1 MFASGSK
8 GFARAFRAPPHE
20 LQHELRELRGFENTA
35 SYRTDRICL
44 PRSHFGATGRSKR
57 LIRSHFGAP
66 GRSKRLP
73 RSHFGATGRSKRLL
87 RSHFGAPGRSKR
99 LPRSHFGAT
108 WHSKRLL
115 RSHLDHFALESSAPK
130 PLRSHCALEKIFE
143 GAVQRGCTRLHCTLY
158 HFTLFALPCA
168 CICTGSH

>member
-1 MFASGSK
+1 MSSLCVYISIQMFWFGSK
-8 GFARAFRAPPHE
+8 GFGRDFGASHAN
-20 LQHELRELRGFENTA
+20 LRLRGQRGFENTA

-57 LIRSHFGAP
+57 LLRSHFGTL

-73 RSHFGATGRSKRLL
+73 Q
-87 RSHFGAPGRSKR
+87 
-99 LPRSHFGAT
+99 SHFGAT